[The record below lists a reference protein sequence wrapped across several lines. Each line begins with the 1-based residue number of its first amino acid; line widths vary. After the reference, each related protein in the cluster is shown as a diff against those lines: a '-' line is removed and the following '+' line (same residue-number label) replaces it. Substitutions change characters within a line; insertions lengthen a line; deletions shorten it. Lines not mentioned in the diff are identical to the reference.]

1 MKSECVQTI
10 SDVEALL
17 KKFESYGDSATA
29 LVEHVEK
36 ETLLNIFGIKAD
48 VDAALKEHD
57 SPAKGA
63 GNTDWSLI
71 GFKVGDAV
79 HLGMFGK
86 DAHAQLKM
94 KNLNLNKATSL
105 VDEVVSEGLQL
116 SLGESA

>member
-36 ETLLNIFGIKAD
+36 ETLLNIFGIKGD
-48 VDAALKEHD
+48 IDAALKEHD

-63 GNTDWSLI
+63 GQTDWVLI
-71 GFKVGDAV
+71 GFKTGDAV
-79 HLGMFGK
+79 HLAMFGK
-86 DAHAQLKM
+86 DAHMKM
-94 KNLNLNKATSL
+94 RMGAKKNAE
-105 VDEVVSEGLQL
+105 EVEGEHLQL
-116 SLGESA
+116 